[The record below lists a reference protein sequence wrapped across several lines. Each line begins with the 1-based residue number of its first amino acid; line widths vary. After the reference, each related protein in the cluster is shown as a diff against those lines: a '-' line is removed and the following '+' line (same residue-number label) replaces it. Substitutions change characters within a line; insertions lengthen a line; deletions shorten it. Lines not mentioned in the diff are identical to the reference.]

1 MASTKEQILGT
12 PKENTQSTVP
22 EVAAPP
28 TKTPVPNGGTAPTGN
43 DGNETQVNDGSAVV
57 GAPATVPGGAVIPPS
72 SPANANDGTAGSA
85 VPTFDWNTGTMKGN
99 EQQPITVPYE
109 PGKEPKDAVPV
120 TKKAPLPTAQPTPA
134 GAQPPEAAQ
143 PAKAP
148 ERKMSYVEM
157 FRQMSP
163 YKPPTAEELENARKK
178 EKRDKVFA
186 AIGDGIAALSNLY
199 FTTKGAPNAF
209 DPRNSLSAKARE
221 RWDKLNK
228 EREENARYYMQEAM
242 KAQALDDDRDDKDR
256 SYMSKLQND
265 YRNYL
270 LKLSADN
277 RAAELHDL
285 DKQLRQGKI
294 NEQTYKAKKAEVEAK
309 YAEDNQ
315 KSVIAKNKAAA
326 KASNASAANSYAS
339 AEEHRTNARGR
350 FQWWDE
356 NGNVHYA
363 KTQEEAITKARQHG
377 TLDSVK
383 VDTTTSTESDATNRG
398 KPVYVKDKDGNPV
411 VQKDEK
417 GKPVVDKEGKPVYVK
432 VKKSSS
438 TTTSKPVYYPG
449 IRQKQ
454 KPNPMHDGG
463 RGGGKKKNPM
473 S

>member
-1 MASTKEQILGT
+1 MISTKEQILGA
-12 PKENTQSTVP
+12 PQENTQSTVA

-28 TKTPVPNGGTAPTGN
+28 VQRPVPNGGTAPTGN
-43 DGNETQVNDGSAVV
+43 DGNAAPVNDGSAIV
-57 GAPATVPGGAVIPPS
+57 GAPATVPVGAVTPPS

-85 VPTFDWNTGTMKGN
+85 FPTYDWNTGTMKEN

-134 GAQPPEAAQ
+134 GAEAPEATQ
-143 PAKAP
+143 PK
-148 ERKMSYVEM
+148 KMSYVEM

-309 YAEDNQ
+309 YAEATQ
-315 KSVIAKNKAAA
+315 KSVIAKNKASA
-326 KASNASAANSYAS
+326 KASNASANNSNAQ
-339 AEEHRTNARGR
+339 AAEHRR
-350 FQWWDE
+350 
-356 NGNVHYA
+356 NVNSGYAWYEKDGTRHIA
-363 KTQEEAITKARQHG
+363 KTKDEAMYNAQQHG
-377 TLDSVK
+377 TLDK
-383 VDTTTSTESDATNRG
+383 VETISTDTTESDVVHRG
-398 KPVYVKDKDGNPV
+398 KVVKN
-411 VQKDEK
+411 QKK
-417 GKPVVDKEGKPVYVK
+417 TVSTKH
-432 VKKSSS
+432 KKN
-438 TTTSKPVYYPG
+438 VYYPG
-449 IRQKQ
+449 IRQKPAA
-454 KPNPMHDGG
+454 KPQVKPAAKPSGG
-463 RGGGKKKNPM
+463 SSGSGKYSGFSIYK
-473 S
+473 

>member
-22 EVAAPP
+22 EVTAPP

-57 GAPATVPGGAVIPPS
+57 GAPAT
-72 SPANANDGTAGSA
+72 
-85 VPTFDWNTGTMKGN
+85 
-99 EQQPITVPYE
+99 
-109 PGKEPKDAVPV
+109 

-134 GAQPPEAAQ
+134 GAE
-143 PAKAP
+143 AP
-148 ERKMSYVEM
+148 EVPQPKKMSYFDM
-157 FRQMSP
+157 FQRMSP

-242 KAQALDDDRDDKDR
+242 KAQALDDDRADKDR
-256 SYMSKLQND
+256 SYMQKLQND

-270 LKLSADN
+270 LKLAADN

-309 YAEDNQ
+309 YADENQ

-326 KASNASAANSYAS
+326 NASNASANNSNAQ
-339 AEEHRTNARGR
+339 AAEHRRNVNSGYA
-350 FQWWDE
+350 WYE
-356 NGNVHYA
+356 KNGTRHIA
-363 KTQEEAITKARQHG
+363 KTKDEAMYNAQQHG
-377 TLDSVK
+377 TLDK
-383 VDTTTSTESDATNRG
+383 VETISTDTTESDVVHRG
-398 KPVYVKDKDGNPV
+398 KVVKNQKKTVTTKKHKD
-411 VQKDEK
+411 
-417 GKPVVDKEGKPVYVK
+417 
-432 VKKSSS
+432 
-438 TTTSKPVYYPG
+438 VYYPG

>member
-22 EVAAPP
+22 EVTAPP

-57 GAPATVPGGAVIPPS
+57 GAPATVPGGAVTPPP
-72 SPANANDGTAGSA
+72 SPANANDGTVGSA

-134 GAQPPEAAQ
+134 GAEAPEATQ
-143 PAKAP
+143 PK
-148 ERKMSYVEM
+148 KMSYVEM

-309 YAEDNQ
+309 YAEATQ
-315 KSVIAKNKAAA
+315 KSVIAKNKASA
-326 KASNASAANSYAS
+326 KASNASANNSNAQ
-339 AEEHRTNARGR
+339 AAEHRR
-350 FQWWDE
+350 
-356 NGNVHYA
+356 NVNSGYAWYEKDGTRHIA
-363 KTQEEAITKARQHG
+363 KTKDEAMYNAQQHG
-377 TLDSVK
+377 TLDK
-383 VDTTTSTESDATNRG
+383 VETISTDTTESDVVHRG
-398 KPVYVKDKDGNPV
+398 KVVKN
-411 VQKDEK
+411 QKK
-417 GKPVVDKEGKPVYVK
+417 TVSTKH
-432 VKKSSS
+432 KKN
-438 TTTSKPVYYPG
+438 VYYPG
-449 IRQKQ
+449 IRQKPAA
-454 KPNPMHDGG
+454 KPQVKPAAKPSGG
-463 RGGGKKKNPM
+463 SSGSGKYSGFSTYK
-473 S
+473 

>member
-22 EVAAPP
+22 EVTAPP

-43 DGNETQVNDGSAVV
+43 DGNEKQVNDGSAVV
-57 GAPATVPGGAVIPPS
+57 GAPATVPGGAVTPPS

-85 VPTFDWNTGTMKGN
+85 VPAFDWSTGTMKGN

-120 TKKAPLPTAQPTPA
+120 VKKAPLPTAQPTPA
-134 GAQPPEAAQ
+134 GAEAPEAPQ
-143 PAKAP
+143 PK
-148 ERKMSYVEM
+148 KMSYFDM
-157 FRQMSP
+157 FQRMSP

-242 KAQALDDDRDDKDR
+242 KAQALDDDRADKDR
-256 SYMSKLQND
+256 NYMQKLQND

-309 YAEDNQ
+309 YADENQ

-326 KASNASAANSYAS
+326 NASNASANNSNAQ
-339 AEEHRTNARGR
+339 AAEHRR
-350 FQWWDE
+350 
-356 NGNVHYA
+356 NVNSGYAWYEKDGTRHIA
-363 KTQEEAITKARQHG
+363 KTKDEAVYNARQHG
-377 TLDSVK
+377 TLDSVETIST
-383 VDTTTSTESDATNRG
+383 DTTESDVVHRG
-398 KPVYVKDKDGNPV
+398 KVVKNQKKTVTTKKHKD
-411 VQKDEK
+411 
-417 GKPVVDKEGKPVYVK
+417 
-432 VKKSSS
+432 
-438 TTTSKPVYYPG
+438 VYYPG
-449 IRQKQ
+449 IRQKPAA
-454 KPNPMHDGG
+454 KPQAKPAAKPSSRKYSGFSIH
-463 RGGGKKKNPM
+463 K
-473 S
+473 

>member
-12 PKENTQSTVP
+12 PKENTQSTVS

-43 DGNETQVNDGSAVV
+43 DGNEKQVNDGSAVV
-57 GAPATVPGGAVIPPS
+57 GAPATVPGGAVTPPS

-85 VPTFDWNTGTMKGN
+85 VPAFDWNTGTMKGN

-109 PGKEPKDAVPV
+109 PGKEPKDDVPV
-120 TKKAPLPTAQPTPA
+120 TKKAPLPTAQPTTA
-134 GAQPPEAAQ
+134 GVEAPEATQ
-143 PAKAP
+143 PK
-148 ERKMSYVEM
+148 KMSYVEM

-309 YAEDNQ
+309 YAEATQ
-315 KSVIAKNKAAA
+315 KSVIAKNKASA

-339 AEEHRTNARGR
+339 AEEHRR
-350 FQWWDE
+350 
-356 NGNVHYA
+356 NVNSGYAWYEKDGTRHIA
-363 KTQEEAITKARQHG
+363 KTKDEAVYNARQHG
-377 TLDSVK
+377 TLDSVETIST
-383 VDTTTSTESDATNRG
+383 DTTESDVVHRG
-398 KPVYVKDKDGNPV
+398 KVVKN
-411 VQKDEK
+411 QKK
-417 GKPVVDKEGKPVYVK
+417 TVTT
-432 VKKSSS
+432 KKHRD
-438 TTTSKPVYYPG
+438 VYYPG
-449 IRQKQ
+449 IRQKPAA
-454 KPNPMHDGG
+454 KPQAKPAAKPSSRKYSGFSIH
-463 RGGGKKKNPM
+463 K
-473 S
+473 

>member
-12 PKENTQSTVP
+12 PKENTQSTVS

-43 DGNETQVNDGSAVV
+43 DGNEKQVNDGSAVV
-57 GAPATVPGGAVIPPS
+57 GAPATVPGGAVTPPS

-120 TKKAPLPTAQPTPA
+120 TKKAPLPTPA

-309 YAEDNQ
+309 YAEATQ
-315 KSVIAKNKAAA
+315 KSVIAKNKASA

-339 AEEHRTNARGR
+339 AEEHRR
-350 FQWWDE
+350 
-356 NGNVHYA
+356 NVNSGYAWYEKDGTRHIA
-363 KTQEEAITKARQHG
+363 KTKDEAVYNARQHG
-377 TLDSVK
+377 TLDK
-383 VDTTTSTESDATNRG
+383 VETISTDTTESDVVHRG
-398 KPVYVKDKDGNPV
+398 KVVKN
-411 VQKDEK
+411 QKK
-417 GKPVVDKEGKPVYVK
+417 TVTT
-432 VKKSSS
+432 KKHRD
-438 TTTSKPVYYPG
+438 VYYPG
-449 IRQKQ
+449 IRQKPAA
-454 KPNPMHDGG
+454 KPQAKPAAKPSSRKYSGFSIH
-463 RGGGKKKNPM
+463 K
-473 S
+473 

>member
-12 PKENTQSTVP
+12 PKENTQSTVS

-43 DGNETQVNDGSAVV
+43 DGNEKQINDGSAVV
-57 GAPATVPGGAVIPPS
+57 GAPATVPGGAVTPPS

-134 GAQPPEAAQ
+134 GTEAPEATQ
-143 PAKAP
+143 PK
-148 ERKMSYVEM
+148 KMSYVEM

-326 KASNASAANSYAS
+326 KASNASANNSNAQ
-339 AEEHRTNARGR
+339 AAEHRR
-350 FQWWDE
+350 
-356 NGNVHYA
+356 NVNSGYAWYEKDGTRHIA
-363 KTQEEAITKARQHG
+363 KTKDEAVYNARQHG
-377 TLDSVK
+377 TLDSVETIST
-383 VDTTTSTESDATNRG
+383 DTTESDVVHRG
-398 KPVYVKDKDGNPV
+398 KVVKNQKKTVTTKKHKD
-411 VQKDEK
+411 
-417 GKPVVDKEGKPVYVK
+417 
-432 VKKSSS
+432 
-438 TTTSKPVYYPG
+438 VYYPG
-449 IRQKQ
+449 IRQKPAA
-454 KPNPMHDGG
+454 KPQAKPAAKPSSRKYSGFSIH
-463 RGGGKKKNPM
+463 K
-473 S
+473 

>member
-22 EVAAPP
+22 EVTAPP

-43 DGNETQVNDGSAVV
+43 DGNEKQVNDGSAVV
-57 GAPATVPGGAVIPPS
+57 GAPATVPGGAVTPPS

-85 VPTFDWNTGTMKGN
+85 VPAFDWNTGTMKGN

-134 GAQPPEAAQ
+134 GAEAPQP
-143 PAKAP
+143 K
-148 ERKMSYVEM
+148 KMSYFDM
-157 FRQMSP
+157 FQRMSP

-242 KAQALDDDRDDKDR
+242 KAQALDDDRADKDR

-270 LKLSADN
+270 LKLAADN

-326 KASNASAANSYAS
+326 KASNASANNSNAQ
-339 AEEHRTNARGR
+339 AAEHRR
-350 FQWWDE
+350 
-356 NGNVHYA
+356 NVNSGYAWYEKDGTRHIA
-363 KTQEEAITKARQHG
+363 KTKDEAVYNARQHG
-377 TLDSVK
+377 TLDSVETIST
-383 VDTTTSTESDATNRG
+383 DTTKSDVVHRG
-398 KPVYVKDKDGNPV
+398 EVVKNQKKTVTTKKHKD
-411 VQKDEK
+411 
-417 GKPVVDKEGKPVYVK
+417 
-432 VKKSSS
+432 
-438 TTTSKPVYYPG
+438 VYYPG
-449 IRQKQ
+449 IRQKPAA
-454 KPNPMHDGG
+454 KPQAKPAAKPSSRKYSGFSIH
-463 RGGGKKKNPM
+463 K
-473 S
+473 

>member
-22 EVAAPP
+22 EVTAPP
-28 TKTPVPNGGTAPTGN
+28 VQRPVPNGGTAPTGN

-57 GAPATVPGGAVIPPS
+57 GAPATVPGGAITPPPPPS

-120 TKKAPLPTAQPTPA
+120 TKKAPLPTPA
-134 GAQPPEAAQ
+134 GAQPPEAAP

-163 YKPPTAEELENARKK
+163 YKPPTAEELEKERKK

-221 RWDKLNK
+221 RWEKLNK

-256 SYMSKLQND
+256 SYMVKLQND

-294 NEQTYKAKKAEVEAK
+294 NEQAYKAKKAEVEAK
-309 YAEDNQ
+309 YAEATQ
-315 KSVIAKNKAAA
+315 KSVIAKNKASA
-326 KASNASAANSYAS
+326 KASNASANNSNAQ
-339 AEEHRTNARGR
+339 AAEHRR
-350 FQWWDE
+350 
-356 NGNVHYA
+356 NVNSGYAWYEKDGTRHIA
-363 KTQEEAITKARQHG
+363 KTKDEAVYNARQHG
-377 TLDSVK
+377 TLDK
-383 VDTTTSTESDATNRG
+383 VETISTDTTESDVVHRG
-398 KPVYVKDKDGNPV
+398 KVVKNQKKTVTTKKHKD
-411 VQKDEK
+411 
-417 GKPVVDKEGKPVYVK
+417 
-432 VKKSSS
+432 
-438 TTTSKPVYYPG
+438 VYYPG
-449 IRQKQ
+449 IRQKPAA
-454 KPNPMHDGG
+454 KPQAKPAAKPSSRKYSGFSIH
-463 RGGGKKKNPM
+463 K
-473 S
+473 

>member
-22 EVAAPP
+22 EVTAPP

-43 DGNETQVNDGSAVV
+43 DGNEKQVNDGSAVV
-57 GAPATVPGGAVIPPS
+57 GAPATVPGGAVTPPS

-120 TKKAPLPTAQPTPA
+120 TKKAPLPTPA

-148 ERKMSYVEM
+148 EHKMSYVEM

-242 KAQALDDDRDDKDR
+242 KTQALDDDRDDKDR
-256 SYMSKLQND
+256 SYIAKLQND

-309 YAEDNQ
+309 YADENQ

-326 KASNASAANSYAS
+326 KASNASANNSNAQ
-339 AEEHRTNARGR
+339 AEEHRRNVNSGYA
-350 FQWWDE
+350 WYE
-356 NGNVHYA
+356 KNGTRHIA
-363 KTQEEAITKARQHG
+363 KTKDEAMYNAQQHG
-377 TLDSVK
+377 TLDK
-383 VDTTTSTESDATNRG
+383 VETISTDTTESDVVHRG
-398 KPVYVKDKDGNPV
+398 KVVKN
-411 VQKDEK
+411 QKK
-417 GKPVVDKEGKPVYVK
+417 TVSTKH
-432 VKKSSS
+432 KKN
-438 TTTSKPVYYPG
+438 VYYPG
-449 IRQKQ
+449 IRQKPAA
-454 KPNPMHDGG
+454 KPQVKPAAKPSGG
-463 RGGGKKKNPM
+463 SSGSGKYSGFSIHK
-473 S
+473 

>member
-28 TKTPVPNGGTAPTGN
+28 VQRPVPNGGTAPTGN

-57 GAPATVPGGAVIPPS
+57 GAPATVPGGAVTPPP
-72 SPANANDGTAGSA
+72 SPANANDGTVGSA

-134 GAQPPEAAQ
+134 GAEAPEATQ
-143 PAKAP
+143 PK
-148 ERKMSYVEM
+148 KMSYVEM

-221 RWDKLNK
+221 RWEKLNK

-242 KAQALDDDRDDKDR
+242 KAQALDDDKADKDR

-326 KASNASAANSYAS
+326 KASNASANNSNAQ
-339 AEEHRTNARGR
+339 AAEHRR
-350 FQWWDE
+350 
-356 NGNVHYA
+356 NVNSGYAWYEKDGTRHIA
-363 KTQEEAITKARQHG
+363 KTKDEAVYNARQHG
-377 TLDSVK
+377 TLDSVETIST
-383 VDTTTSTESDATNRG
+383 DTTESDVVHRG
-398 KPVYVKDKDGNPV
+398 KVVKNQKKTVTTKKHKD
-411 VQKDEK
+411 
-417 GKPVVDKEGKPVYVK
+417 
-432 VKKSSS
+432 
-438 TTTSKPVYYPG
+438 VYYPG
-449 IRQKQ
+449 IRQKPAA
-454 KPNPMHDGG
+454 KPQAKPAAKPSSRKYSGFSIH
-463 RGGGKKKNPM
+463 K
-473 S
+473 

>member
-28 TKTPVPNGGTAPTGN
+28 VQRPVPNGGTAPTGN

-57 GAPATVPGGAVIPPS
+57 GAPATVPGGAVTPPP
-72 SPANANDGTAGSA
+72 SPANANDGTVGSA

-134 GAQPPEAAQ
+134 GAEAPEATQ
-143 PAKAP
+143 PK
-148 ERKMSYVEM
+148 KMSYVEM

-309 YAEDNQ
+309 YAEATQ
-315 KSVIAKNKAAA
+315 KSVIAKNKASA
-326 KASNASAANSYAS
+326 KASNASANNSNAQ
-339 AEEHRTNARGR
+339 AAEHRR
-350 FQWWDE
+350 
-356 NGNVHYA
+356 NVNSGYAWYEKDGTRHIA
-363 KTQEEAITKARQHG
+363 KTKDEAMYNAQQHG
-377 TLDSVK
+377 TLDK
-383 VDTTTSTESDATNRG
+383 VETISTDTTESDVVHRG
-398 KPVYVKDKDGNPV
+398 KVVKNQKKTVTTKKHKD
-411 VQKDEK
+411 
-417 GKPVVDKEGKPVYVK
+417 
-432 VKKSSS
+432 
-438 TTTSKPVYYPG
+438 VYYPG
-449 IRQKQ
+449 IRQKPAA
-454 KPNPMHDGG
+454 KPQAKPAAKPSSRKYSGFSIH
-463 RGGGKKKNPM
+463 K
-473 S
+473 

>member
-28 TKTPVPNGGTAPTGN
+28 VQRPVPNGGTAPTGN
-43 DGNETQVNDGSAVV
+43 DGNEKQVNDGSAVV
-57 GAPATVPGGAVIPPS
+57 GAPATVPGGAVTPPS
-72 SPANANDGTAGSA
+72 SPANANDGTAGSEA
-85 VPTFDWNTGTMKGN
+85 
-99 EQQPITVPYE
+99 
-109 PGKEPKDAVPV
+109 
-120 TKKAPLPTAQPTPA
+120 
-134 GAQPPEAAQ
+134 PEATQ
-143 PAKAP
+143 PK
-148 ERKMSYVEM
+148 KMSYFDM
-157 FRQMSP
+157 FQRMSP

-242 KAQALDDDRDDKDR
+242 KAQALDDDRADKDR
-256 SYMSKLQND
+256 SYMQKLQND

-309 YAEDNQ
+309 YADENQ
-315 KSVIAKNKAAA
+315 RSVIAKNKAAA
-326 KASNASAANSYAS
+326 NASNASANASNAS

-377 TLDSVK
+377 TLDSET
-383 VDTTTSTESDATNRG
+383 VDTTTSSDVVRRG
-398 KPVYVKDKDGNPV
+398 KVTGEK
-411 VQKDEK
+411 QKK
-417 GKPVVDKEGKPVYVK
+417 
-432 VKKSSS
+432 
-438 TTTSKPVYYPG
+438 TTSKKVYYPG
-449 IRQKQ
+449 IRQKPAA
-454 KPNPMHDGG
+454 KPQAKPAAKPQAKPAAKPSSRKYSGFSIH
-463 RGGGKKKNPM
+463 K
-473 S
+473 

>member
-1 MASTKEQILGT
+1 MANTKEQILGT

-22 EVAAPP
+22 EVTAPP

-57 GAPATVPGGAVIPPS
+57 GAPATVPGGAVTPPS

-134 GAQPPEAAQ
+134 GAEAPEATQ
-143 PAKAP
+143 PK
-148 ERKMSYVEM
+148 KMSYVEM

-163 YKPPTAEELENARKK
+163 YKPPTAEELEKERKK

-309 YAEDNQ
+309 YAEATQ
-315 KSVIAKNKAAA
+315 KSVIAKNKASA
-326 KASNASAANSYAS
+326 KASNASANNSNAQ
-339 AEEHRTNARGR
+339 AAEHRR
-350 FQWWDE
+350 
-356 NGNVHYA
+356 NVNSGYVWYEKDGTRHIA
-363 KTQEEAITKARQHG
+363 KTKDEAVYNARQHG
-377 TLDSVK
+377 TLDSVETIST
-383 VDTTTSTESDATNRG
+383 DITESDVVHLG
-398 KPVYVKDKDGNPV
+398 KVVKNQKKTVTTKKHKD
-411 VQKDEK
+411 
-417 GKPVVDKEGKPVYVK
+417 
-432 VKKSSS
+432 
-438 TTTSKPVYYPG
+438 VYYPG
-449 IRQKQ
+449 IRQKPAA
-454 KPNPMHDGG
+454 KPQAKPAAKPSSRKYSGFSIH
-463 RGGGKKKNPM
+463 K
-473 S
+473 

>member
-22 EVAAPP
+22 EVTAPP

-43 DGNETQVNDGSAVV
+43 DGNEKQVNDGSAVV
-57 GAPATVPGGAVIPPS
+57 GAPATVPGGAVTPPS

-85 VPTFDWNTGTMKGN
+85 VPAFDWNTGTMKGN

-134 GAQPPEAAQ
+134 GAEAPEATQ
-143 PAKAP
+143 PK
-148 ERKMSYVEM
+148 KMSYVEM

-228 EREENARYYMQEAM
+228 EREKNARYYMQEAM

-326 KASNASAANSYAS
+326 KASNASANNSNAQ
-339 AEEHRTNARGR
+339 AAEHRR
-350 FQWWDE
+350 
-356 NGNVHYA
+356 NVNSGYAWYEKDGTRHIA
-363 KTQEEAITKARQHG
+363 KTKDEAVYNARQHG
-377 TLDSVK
+377 TLDSVETIST
-383 VDTTTSTESDATNRG
+383 DTTESDVVHRG
-398 KPVYVKDKDGNPV
+398 KVVKNQKKTVTTKKHKD
-411 VQKDEK
+411 
-417 GKPVVDKEGKPVYVK
+417 
-432 VKKSSS
+432 
-438 TTTSKPVYYPG
+438 VYYPG
-449 IRQKQ
+449 IRQKPAA
-454 KPNPMHDGG
+454 KPQAKPAAKPSSRKYSGFSIH
-463 RGGGKKKNPM
+463 K
-473 S
+473 

>member
-12 PKENTQSTVP
+12 PKENTQSTVSD
-22 EVAAPP
+22 VAAPP
-28 TKTPVPNGGTAPTGN
+28 VRRPVPNGGTAPTGN

-57 GAPATVPGGAVIPPS
+57 GAPATVPGSAVTPPS
-72 SPANANDGTAGSA
+72 SPANVNDGTTGSA

-120 TKKAPLPTAQPTPA
+120 TKKAP
-134 GAQPPEAAQ
+134 
-143 PAKAP
+143 

-157 FRQMSP
+157 FHQLSP
-163 YKPPTAEELENARKK
+163 YKPPTAEELEKERKK

-221 RWDKLNK
+221 RWDKLIK

-256 SYMSKLQND
+256 SYMAKLQND

-270 LKLSADN
+270 LKLYADN
-277 RAAELHDL
+277 RAAELHNL
-285 DKQLRQGKI
+285 DKQLREGKI
-294 NEQTYKAKKAEVEAK
+294 NEQTYLAKKAEVEAK
-309 YAEDNQ
+309 YADDIQ

-326 KASNASAANSYAS
+326 NASNASANNSNAQ
-339 AEEHRTNARGR
+339 AAEHRR
-350 FQWWDE
+350 
-356 NGNVHYA
+356 NVNSGYAWYEKDGTRHIA
-363 KTQEEAITKARQHG
+363 KTKDEAVYNARQHG
-377 TLDSVK
+377 TLDSVETITT
-383 VDTTTSTESDATNRG
+383 DTTESDVVHRG
-398 KPVYVKDKDGNPV
+398 KVVKNQKRTVTTKKHKD
-411 VQKDEK
+411 
-417 GKPVVDKEGKPVYVK
+417 
-432 VKKSSS
+432 
-438 TTTSKPVYYPG
+438 VYYPG

-454 KPNPMHDGG
+454 KPNPMHDSG

>member
-22 EVAAPP
+22 EVTAPP

-43 DGNETQVNDGSAVV
+43 DGNEKQVNDGSAVV
-57 GAPATVPGGAVIPPS
+57 GAPTTVPGGAVTPPS

-85 VPTFDWNTGTMKGN
+85 VPAFDWNTGTMKGN

-134 GAQPPEAAQ
+134 GSEAPEAPQ
-143 PAKAP
+143 PK
-148 ERKMSYVEM
+148 KMSYFDM
-157 FRQMSP
+157 FQRMSP

-221 RWDKLNK
+221 RWEKLNK

-326 KASNASAANSYAS
+326 KASNASANNSNAQ
-339 AEEHRTNARGR
+339 AAEHRR
-350 FQWWDE
+350 
-356 NGNVHYA
+356 NVNSGYAWYEKDGTRHIA
-363 KTQEEAITKARQHG
+363 KTKDEAVYNARQHG
-377 TLDSVK
+377 TLDSVETIST
-383 VDTTTSTESDATNRG
+383 DTTESDVVHRG
-398 KPVYVKDKDGNPV
+398 KVVKNQKKTVTTKKHKD
-411 VQKDEK
+411 
-417 GKPVVDKEGKPVYVK
+417 
-432 VKKSSS
+432 
-438 TTTSKPVYYPG
+438 VYYPG
-449 IRQKQ
+449 IRQKPAA
-454 KPNPMHDGG
+454 KPQAKPAAKPSSRKYSGFSIH
-463 RGGGKKKNPM
+463 K
-473 S
+473 

>member
-12 PKENTQSTVP
+12 PKENTQSTVS

-43 DGNETQVNDGSAVV
+43 DGNEKQVNDGSAVV
-57 GAPATVPGGAVIPPS
+57 GAPATVPGGAVTPPS
-72 SPANANDGTAGSA
+72 SPTNANDGTAGSA
-85 VPTFDWNTGTMKGN
+85 FSTFDWNTGTMKEN

-120 TKKAPLPTAQPTPA
+120 TKKAPLPTPA
-134 GAQPPEAAQ
+134 GAQPPEAA
-143 PAKAP
+143 PTKAP

-157 FRQMSP
+157 FQQMSP
-163 YKPPTAEELENARKK
+163 YKPPTAEELEKERKK

-309 YAEDNQ
+309 YAEAIQ
-315 KSVIAKNKAAA
+315 KSVIAKNKASA
-326 KASNASAANSYAS
+326 KASNASANNSNAQ
-339 AEEHRTNARGR
+339 AAEHRR
-350 FQWWDE
+350 
-356 NGNVHYA
+356 NVNSGYAWYEKDGTRHIA
-363 KTQEEAITKARQHG
+363 KTKDEAVYNARQHG
-377 TLDSVK
+377 TLDSVETIST
-383 VDTTTSTESDATNRG
+383 DTTESDVVHRG
-398 KPVYVKDKDGNPV
+398 KVVKNQKKTVTTKKHKD
-411 VQKDEK
+411 
-417 GKPVVDKEGKPVYVK
+417 
-432 VKKSSS
+432 
-438 TTTSKPVYYPG
+438 VYYPG
-449 IRQKQ
+449 IRQKPAA
-454 KPNPMHDGG
+454 KPQAKPAAKPSSRKYSGFSIH
-463 RGGGKKKNPM
+463 K
-473 S
+473 

>member
-1 MASTKEQILGT
+1 
-12 PKENTQSTVP
+12 
-22 EVAAPP
+22 
-28 TKTPVPNGGTAPTGN
+28 
-43 DGNETQVNDGSAVV
+43 
-57 GAPATVPGGAVIPPS
+57 
-72 SPANANDGTAGSA
+72 
-85 VPTFDWNTGTMKGN
+85 MKGN

-134 GAQPPEAAQ
+134 GTEAPEATQ
-143 PAKAP
+143 PK
-148 ERKMSYVEM
+148 KMSYVEM

-309 YAEDNQ
+309 YAEATQ
-315 KSVIAKNKAAA
+315 KSVIAKNKASA

-339 AEEHRTNARGR
+339 AEEHRR
-350 FQWWDE
+350 
-356 NGNVHYA
+356 NVNSGYAWYEKDGTRHLA
-363 KTQEEAITKARQHG
+363 KTKDEAVYNARQHG
-377 TLDSVK
+377 TLDK
-383 VDTTTSTESDATNRG
+383 VETISTDTTESDVVHRG
-398 KPVYVKDKDGNPV
+398 KVVKNQKKTVTTKKHKD
-411 VQKDEK
+411 
-417 GKPVVDKEGKPVYVK
+417 
-432 VKKSSS
+432 
-438 TTTSKPVYYPG
+438 VYYPG
-449 IRQKQ
+449 IRHKQ

>member
-22 EVAAPP
+22 EVTAPP

-57 GAPATVPGGAVIPPS
+57 GAPATVPGGAVTPPP
-72 SPANANDGTAGSA
+72 SPANANDGTVGSA

-134 GAQPPEAAQ
+134 GAEAPEATQ
-143 PAKAP
+143 PK
-148 ERKMSYVEM
+148 KMSYVEM

-309 YAEDNQ
+309 YAEATQ
-315 KSVIAKNKAAA
+315 KSVIAKNKASA
-326 KASNASAANSYAS
+326 KASNASANNSNAQ
-339 AEEHRTNARGR
+339 AAEHRR
-350 FQWWDE
+350 
-356 NGNVHYA
+356 NVNSGYAWYEKDGTRHIA
-363 KTQEEAITKARQHG
+363 KTKDEAMYNAQQHG
-377 TLDSVK
+377 TLDK
-383 VDTTTSTESDATNRG
+383 VETISTDTTESDVVHRG
-398 KPVYVKDKDGNPV
+398 KVVKN
-411 VQKDEK
+411 QKK
-417 GKPVVDKEGKPVYVK
+417 TVSTKH
-432 VKKSSS
+432 KKN
-438 TTTSKPVYYPG
+438 VYYPG
-449 IRQKQ
+449 IRQKPAA
-454 KPNPMHDGG
+454 KPQVKPAAKPSGG
-463 RGGGKKKNPM
+463 SSGSGKYSGFSIYK
-473 S
+473 

>member
-22 EVAAPP
+22 EVTAPP

-43 DGNETQVNDGSAVV
+43 DGNEKQVNDGSAVV
-57 GAPATVPGGAVIPPS
+57 GAPATVPGGAVTPPS

-109 PGKEPKDAVPV
+109 PGKEPKDDVPV
-120 TKKAPLPTAQPTPA
+120 TKKAPLPTPA

-309 YAEDNQ
+309 YAEATQ
-315 KSVIAKNKAAA
+315 KSVIAKNKASA

-339 AEEHRTNARGR
+339 AEEHRR
-350 FQWWDE
+350 
-356 NGNVHYA
+356 NVNSGYAWYEKDGTRHIA
-363 KTQEEAITKARQHG
+363 KTKDEAVYNARQHG
-377 TLDSVK
+377 TLDSVETIST
-383 VDTTTSTESDATNRG
+383 DTTESDVVHRG
-398 KPVYVKDKDGNPV
+398 KVVKN
-411 VQKDEK
+411 QKK
-417 GKPVVDKEGKPVYVK
+417 TVATKH
-432 VKKSSS
+432 KKN
-438 TTTSKPVYYPG
+438 VYYPG
-449 IRQKQ
+449 IRQKPAA
-454 KPNPMHDGG
+454 KPQVKPAAKPSGG
-463 RGGGKKKNPM
+463 SSGSGKYSGFSIYK
-473 S
+473 

>member
-28 TKTPVPNGGTAPTGN
+28 VQRPVPNGGTAPTGN

-57 GAPATVPGGAVIPPS
+57 GAPATVPGGAVTPPS

-109 PGKEPKDAVPV
+109 SGKEPKDAVSV

-134 GAQPPEAAQ
+134 GAEAPEATQ
-143 PAKAP
+143 PK
-148 ERKMSYVEM
+148 KMSYVEM

-163 YKPPTAEELENARKK
+163 YKPPTAEELEKERKK

-309 YAEDNQ
+309 YAEATQ
-315 KSVIAKNKAAA
+315 KSVIAKNKASA

-339 AEEHRTNARGR
+339 AEEHRR
-350 FQWWDE
+350 
-356 NGNVHYA
+356 NVNSGYAWYEKDGTRHIA
-363 KTQEEAITKARQHG
+363 KTKDEAMYNAQQHG
-377 TLDSVK
+377 TLDK
-383 VDTTTSTESDATNRG
+383 VETISTDTTESDVVHRG
-398 KPVYVKDKDGNPV
+398 KVVKNQKKTVTTKKHKD
-411 VQKDEK
+411 
-417 GKPVVDKEGKPVYVK
+417 
-432 VKKSSS
+432 
-438 TTTSKPVYYPG
+438 VYYPG
-449 IRQKQ
+449 IRQKPAS
-454 KPNPMHDGG
+454 KPQAKPAAKPSSRKYSGFSIH
-463 RGGGKKKNPM
+463 K
-473 S
+473 

>member
-12 PKENTQSTVP
+12 PKENTQSTVS

-43 DGNETQVNDGSAVV
+43 DGNEKQINDGSAVV
-57 GAPATVPGGAVIPPS
+57 GAPATVPGGAVTPPS

-85 VPTFDWNTGTMKGN
+85 VPAFDWNTGTMKGN

-120 TKKAPLPTAQPTPA
+120 TKKAPLPTPA

-270 LKLSADN
+270 LKLSANN

-294 NEQTYKAKKAEVEAK
+294 NELTYKAKKAEVEAK
-309 YAEDNQ
+309 YAEATQ
-315 KSVIAKNKAAA
+315 KSVIAKNKASA

-339 AEEHRTNARGR
+339 AEEHRR
-350 FQWWDE
+350 
-356 NGNVHYA
+356 NVNSGYAWYEKDGTRHIA
-363 KTQEEAITKARQHG
+363 KTKDEAVYNARQHG
-377 TLDSVK
+377 TLDK
-383 VDTTTSTESDATNRG
+383 VETISTDTTESDVVHRG
-398 KPVYVKDKDGNPV
+398 KVVKNQKKTVTTKKHKD
-411 VQKDEK
+411 
-417 GKPVVDKEGKPVYVK
+417 
-432 VKKSSS
+432 
-438 TTTSKPVYYPG
+438 VYYPG
-449 IRQKQ
+449 IRQKPAA
-454 KPNPMHDGG
+454 KPQAKPAAKPSSRKYSGFSIH
-463 RGGGKKKNPM
+463 K
-473 S
+473 

>member
-12 PKENTQSTVP
+12 PKENTQSTVSD
-22 EVAAPP
+22 VAAPP
-28 TKTPVPNGGTAPTGN
+28 VRRPVPNGGTAPTGN

-57 GAPATVPGGAVIPPS
+57 GAPATVPGGAVTPPS
-72 SPANANDGTAGSA
+72 SPANVNDGTTGSA

-109 PGKEPKDAVPV
+109 PGKEPKDAVSV
-120 TKKAPLPTAQPTPA
+120 TK
-134 GAQPPEAAQ
+134 
-143 PAKAP
+143 KAP

-157 FRQMSP
+157 FHQMSP
-163 YKPPTAEELENARKK
+163 YKPPTAEELEKERKK

-221 RWDKLNK
+221 RWDKLNN

-242 KAQALDDDRDDKDR
+242 KAQALDDDRVDKDR
-256 SYMSKLQND
+256 SYMEKLQND

-277 RAAELHDL
+277 RAAELHNL
-285 DKQLRQGKI
+285 DKQLREGKI
-294 NEQTYKAKKAEVEAK
+294 NEQTYLAKKAEVEAK
-309 YAEDNQ
+309 YADDIQ

-326 KASNASAANSYAS
+326 NASNASANNSNAQ
-339 AEEHRTNARGR
+339 AAEHRR
-350 FQWWDE
+350 
-356 NGNVHYA
+356 NVNSGYAWYEKDGTRHIA
-363 KTQEEAITKARQHG
+363 KTKDEAIYNARQHG
-377 TLDSVK
+377 TLDSVETITT
-383 VDTTTSTESDATNRG
+383 DTTESDVVHRG
-398 KPVYVKDKDGNPV
+398 KVVKNQKRTVTTKKHKD
-411 VQKDEK
+411 
-417 GKPVVDKEGKPVYVK
+417 
-432 VKKSSS
+432 
-438 TTTSKPVYYPG
+438 VYYPG

-454 KPNPMHDGG
+454 KPNPMHDSG

>member
-22 EVAAPP
+22 EVTAPP

-57 GAPATVPGGAVIPPS
+57 GAPATVPGGAVTPPS

-99 EQQPITVPYE
+99 EQQPITVHYE

-134 GAQPPEAAQ
+134 GAEAPEATQ
-143 PAKAP
+143 PK
-148 ERKMSYVEM
+148 KMSYVEM

-256 SYMSKLQND
+256 SYMAKLQND

-309 YAEDNQ
+309 YAEATQ
-315 KSVIAKNKAAA
+315 KSVIAKNKASA
-326 KASNASAANSYAS
+326 KASNASANNSNAQ
-339 AEEHRTNARGR
+339 AAEHRRNVNSGYA
-350 FQWWDE
+350 WYE
-356 NGNVHYA
+356 KNGTRHIA
-363 KTQEEAITKARQHG
+363 KTKDEAMYNAQQHG
-377 TLDSVK
+377 TLDK
-383 VDTTTSTESDATNRG
+383 VETISTDTTESDVVHRG
-398 KPVYVKDKDGNPV
+398 KVVKN
-411 VQKDEK
+411 QKK
-417 GKPVVDKEGKPVYVK
+417 TVSTKH
-432 VKKSSS
+432 KKN
-438 TTTSKPVYYPG
+438 VYYPG
-449 IRQKQ
+449 IRQKPAA
-454 KPNPMHDGG
+454 KPQVKPAAKP
-463 RGGGKKKNPM
+463 RGGSSGSGKYSGFSIYK
-473 S
+473 

>member
-12 PKENTQSTVP
+12 PKENTQSTVS

-43 DGNETQVNDGSAVV
+43 DGNEKQVNDGSAVV
-57 GAPATVPGGAVIPPS
+57 GAPATVPGGAVTPPS

-120 TKKAPLPTAQPTPA
+120 TKKAPLPTAHPTPA
-134 GAQPPEAAQ
+134 GAEAPEATQ
-143 PAKAP
+143 PK
-148 ERKMSYVEM
+148 KMSYVEM

-309 YAEDNQ
+309 YAEAIQ
-315 KSVIAKNKAAA
+315 KSVIAKNKASA
-326 KASNASAANSYAS
+326 KASNASANNSNAQ
-339 AEEHRTNARGR
+339 AEEHRR
-350 FQWWDE
+350 
-356 NGNVHYA
+356 NVNSGYAWYEKDGTRHIA
-363 KTQEEAITKARQHG
+363 KTKDESMYNAQQHG
-377 TLDSVK
+377 TLDK
-383 VDTTTSTESDATNRG
+383 VETISTDTTETDVVHRG
-398 KPVYVKDKDGNPV
+398 KVVKNQKKTVTTKKHKD
-411 VQKDEK
+411 
-417 GKPVVDKEGKPVYVK
+417 
-432 VKKSSS
+432 
-438 TTTSKPVYYPG
+438 VYYPG
-449 IRQKQ
+449 IRQKPAA
-454 KPNPMHDGG
+454 KPQAKPAAKPSSRKYSGFSIH
-463 RGGGKKKNPM
+463 K
-473 S
+473 

>member
-12 PKENTQSTVP
+12 PKENTQSTVS

-43 DGNETQVNDGSAVV
+43 DGNEKQVNDGSAVV
-57 GAPATVPGGAVIPPS
+57 GAPATVPGGAVTPPS

-85 VPTFDWNTGTMKGN
+85 VPAFDWNTGTMKGN

-134 GAQPPEAAQ
+134 GVEAPEATQ
-143 PAKAP
+143 PK
-148 ERKMSYVEM
+148 KMSYVEM

-309 YAEDNQ
+309 YAEATQ
-315 KSVIAKNKAAA
+315 KSVIAKNKASA

-339 AEEHRTNARGR
+339 AEEHRR
-350 FQWWDE
+350 
-356 NGNVHYA
+356 NVNSGYAWYEKDGTRHIA
-363 KTQEEAITKARQHG
+363 KTKDEAVYNARQHG
-377 TLDSVK
+377 TLDSVETIST
-383 VDTTTSTESDATNRG
+383 DTTESDVVHRG
-398 KPVYVKDKDGNPV
+398 KVVKNQKKTVTTKKHKD
-411 VQKDEK
+411 
-417 GKPVVDKEGKPVYVK
+417 
-432 VKKSSS
+432 
-438 TTTSKPVYYPG
+438 VYYPG
-449 IRQKQ
+449 IRQKPAA
-454 KPNPMHDGG
+454 KPQVKPAAKPSGG
-463 RGGGKKKNPM
+463 SSGSGKYSGFSIYK
-473 S
+473 

>member
-22 EVAAPP
+22 EVTAPP

-43 DGNETQVNDGSAVV
+43 DGNEMQVNDGSAVV
-57 GAPATVPGGAVIPPS
+57 GAPATVPGGAVTPPS

-134 GAQPPEAAQ
+134 GAEAPEATQ
-143 PAKAP
+143 PK
-148 ERKMSYVEM
+148 KMSYVEM

-163 YKPPTAEELENARKK
+163 YKPPTAEELEKERKK

-256 SYMSKLQND
+256 SYMAKLQND

-326 KASNASAANSYAS
+326 KASNASANNSNAQ
-339 AEEHRTNARGR
+339 AAEHRR
-350 FQWWDE
+350 
-356 NGNVHYA
+356 NVNSGYAWYEKDGTRHIA
-363 KTQEEAITKARQHG
+363 KTKDEAVYNARQHG
-377 TLDSVK
+377 TLDSVETIST
-383 VDTTTSTESDATNRG
+383 DTTESDVVHRG
-398 KPVYVKDKDGNPV
+398 KVVKNQKKTVTTKKHKD
-411 VQKDEK
+411 
-417 GKPVVDKEGKPVYVK
+417 
-432 VKKSSS
+432 
-438 TTTSKPVYYPG
+438 VYYPG
-449 IRQKQ
+449 IRQKPAA
-454 KPNPMHDGG
+454 KPQAKPAAKPSSRKYSGFSIH
-463 RGGGKKKNPM
+463 K
-473 S
+473 

>member
-28 TKTPVPNGGTAPTGN
+28 VQRPVPNGGTAPTGN
-43 DGNETQVNDGSAVV
+43 DGNEKQINDGSAVV
-57 GAPATVPGGAVIPPS
+57 GAPATVPGGAVTPPS

-85 VPTFDWNTGTMKGN
+85 VPAFDWNTGTMKGN

-109 PGKEPKDAVPV
+109 PGKEPKDDVPV

-134 GAQPPEAAQ
+134 GVEAPEATQ
-143 PAKAP
+143 PK
-148 ERKMSYVEM
+148 KMSYVEM

-309 YAEDNQ
+309 YAEATQ
-315 KSVIAKNKAAA
+315 KSVIAKNKASA

-339 AEEHRTNARGR
+339 AEEHRR
-350 FQWWDE
+350 
-356 NGNVHYA
+356 NVNSGYAWYEKDGTRHIA
-363 KTQEEAITKARQHG
+363 KTKDEAVYNARQHG
-377 TLDSVK
+377 TLDSVETIST
-383 VDTTTSTESDATNRG
+383 DTTESGVVHRG
-398 KPVYVKDKDGNPV
+398 KVVKN
-411 VQKDEK
+411 QKK
-417 GKPVVDKEGKPVYVK
+417 TVATKH
-432 VKKSSS
+432 KKN
-438 TTTSKPVYYPG
+438 VYYPG
-449 IRQKQ
+449 IRQKPAA
-454 KPNPMHDGG
+454 KPQVKPAAKPSGG
-463 RGGGKKKNPM
+463 SSGSGKYSGFSIYK
-473 S
+473 

>member
-28 TKTPVPNGGTAPTGN
+28 VQRPVPNGGTAPTGN

-57 GAPATVPGGAVIPPS
+57 GAPATVPGGAVTPPPPPS

-120 TKKAPLPTAQPTPA
+120 TKKAPLPTPA
-134 GAQPPEAAQ
+134 GAQPPEAAP

-163 YKPPTAEELENARKK
+163 YKPPTAEELEKERKK

-221 RWDKLNK
+221 RWEKLNK

-256 SYMSKLQND
+256 SYMAKLQND

-326 KASNASAANSYAS
+326 KASNASANNSNAQ
-339 AEEHRTNARGR
+339 AAEHRR
-350 FQWWDE
+350 
-356 NGNVHYA
+356 NVNSGYAWYEKDGTRHIA
-363 KTQEEAITKARQHG
+363 KTKDEAVYNARQHG
-377 TLDSVK
+377 TLDSVETIST
-383 VDTTTSTESDATNRG
+383 DTTESDVVHRG
-398 KPVYVKDKDGNPV
+398 KVVKNQKKTVTTKKHKD
-411 VQKDEK
+411 
-417 GKPVVDKEGKPVYVK
+417 
-432 VKKSSS
+432 
-438 TTTSKPVYYPG
+438 VYYPG
-449 IRQKQ
+449 IRQKPAA
-454 KPNPMHDGG
+454 KPQAKPAAKPSSRKYSGFSIH
-463 RGGGKKKNPM
+463 K
-473 S
+473 

>member
-22 EVAAPP
+22 ELAAPP
-28 TKTPVPNGGTAPTGN
+28 VQRPVPNGGTA
-43 DGNETQVNDGSAVV
+43 
-57 GAPATVPGGAVIPPS
+57 TVPGGAVTPPS

-85 VPTFDWNTGTMKGN
+85 VPAFDWNTGTMKGN

-134 GAQPPEAAQ
+134 GAEAPEATQ
-143 PAKAP
+143 PK
-148 ERKMSYVEM
+148 KMSYVEM

-309 YAEDNQ
+309 YAEATQ
-315 KSVIAKNKAAA
+315 KSVIAKNKASA

-339 AEEHRTNARGR
+339 AEEHRR
-350 FQWWDE
+350 
-356 NGNVHYA
+356 NVNSGYAWYEKDGTRHIA
-363 KTQEEAITKARQHG
+363 KTKDEAVYNARQHG
-377 TLDSVK
+377 TLDSVETIST
-383 VDTTTSTESDATNRG
+383 DTTESDVVHRG
-398 KPVYVKDKDGNPV
+398 KVVKNQKKTGTTKKPKD
-411 VQKDEK
+411 
-417 GKPVVDKEGKPVYVK
+417 
-432 VKKSSS
+432 
-438 TTTSKPVYYPG
+438 VYYPG
-449 IRQKQ
+449 IRHKQ

>member
-22 EVAAPP
+22 EVTAPP

-43 DGNETQVNDGSAVV
+43 DGNEKQVNDGSAVV
-57 GAPATVPGGAVIPPS
+57 GAPATVPGGAVTPPS

-85 VPTFDWNTGTMKGN
+85 VPAFDWNTGTMKGN

-109 PGKEPKDAVPV
+109 PGKEPNDAVPV

-134 GAQPPEAAQ
+134 GAEAPEAPQ
-143 PAKAP
+143 PK
-148 ERKMSYVEM
+148 KMSYFDM
-157 FRQMSP
+157 FQRMSP

-242 KAQALDDDRDDKDR
+242 KAQALDDDRADKDR
-256 SYMSKLQND
+256 SYMQKLQND

-309 YAEDNQ
+309 YADENQ

-326 KASNASAANSYAS
+326 NASNASANNSNAQ
-339 AEEHRTNARGR
+339 AAEHRR
-350 FQWWDE
+350 
-356 NGNVHYA
+356 NVNSGYAWYEKDGTRHIA
-363 KTQEEAITKARQHG
+363 KTKDEAVYNARQHG
-377 TLDSVK
+377 TLDSVETIST
-383 VDTTTSTESDATNRG
+383 DTTESDVVHRG
-398 KPVYVKDKDGNPV
+398 KVVKNQKKTVTTKKHKD
-411 VQKDEK
+411 
-417 GKPVVDKEGKPVYVK
+417 
-432 VKKSSS
+432 
-438 TTTSKPVYYPG
+438 VYYPG
-449 IRQKQ
+449 IRQKPAA
-454 KPNPMHDGG
+454 KPQAKPAAKPSSRKYSGFSIH
-463 RGGGKKKNPM
+463 K
-473 S
+473 

>member
-22 EVAAPP
+22 EVTAPP

-43 DGNETQVNDGSAVV
+43 DGNEKQINDGSAVV
-57 GAPATVPGGAVIPPS
+57 GAPATVPGGAVTPPS

-85 VPTFDWNTGTMKGN
+85 VPAFDWNTGTMKGN

-134 GAQPPEAAQ
+134 GAQPPE
-143 PAKAP
+143 AKAP

-326 KASNASAANSYAS
+326 KASNASANNSNAQ
-339 AEEHRTNARGR
+339 AAEHRR
-350 FQWWDE
+350 
-356 NGNVHYA
+356 NVNSGYAWYEKDGTRHIA
-363 KTQEEAITKARQHG
+363 KTKDEAVYNARQHG
-377 TLDSVK
+377 TLDSVETIST
-383 VDTTTSTESDATNRG
+383 DTTESDVVHRG
-398 KPVYVKDKDGNPV
+398 KVVKNQKKTVTTKKHKD
-411 VQKDEK
+411 
-417 GKPVVDKEGKPVYVK
+417 
-432 VKKSSS
+432 
-438 TTTSKPVYYPG
+438 VYYPG
-449 IRQKQ
+449 IRQKPAA
-454 KPNPMHDGG
+454 KPSSRKYSGFSIH
-463 RGGGKKKNPM
+463 K
-473 S
+473 

>member
-12 PKENTQSTVP
+12 PKENTQSTVS

-57 GAPATVPGGAVIPPS
+57 GAPATVPGGAGAAVTPPS

-134 GAQPPEAAQ
+134 GAEAPEATQ
-143 PAKAP
+143 PK
-148 ERKMSYVEM
+148 KMSYVEM

-309 YAEDNQ
+309 YAEATQ
-315 KSVIAKNKAAA
+315 KSVIAKNKASA
-326 KASNASAANSYAS
+326 KASNASANNSNAQ
-339 AEEHRTNARGR
+339 AAEHRR
-350 FQWWDE
+350 
-356 NGNVHYA
+356 NVNSGYAWYEKDGTRHIA
-363 KTQEEAITKARQHG
+363 KTKDEAVYNARQHG
-377 TLDSVK
+377 TLDSVETIST
-383 VDTTTSTESDATNRG
+383 DTTESDVVHRG
-398 KPVYVKDKDGNPV
+398 KVVKNQKKTVTTKKHKD
-411 VQKDEK
+411 
-417 GKPVVDKEGKPVYVK
+417 
-432 VKKSSS
+432 
-438 TTTSKPVYYPG
+438 VYYPG
-449 IRQKQ
+449 IRQKPAA
-454 KPNPMHDGG
+454 KPQAKPAAKPSSRKYSGFSIH
-463 RGGGKKKNPM
+463 K
-473 S
+473 

>member
-12 PKENTQSTVP
+12 PKENTQSTVS
-22 EVAAPP
+22 EVTVPP

-43 DGNETQVNDGSAVV
+43 DGNEKQVNDGSAVV
-57 GAPATVPGGAVIPPS
+57 GAPATVPGGAVTPPS
-72 SPANANDGTAGSA
+72 SPATANDGTAGSA

-120 TKKAPLPTAQPTPA
+120 TKKAPLPTPA

-242 KAQALDDDRDDKDR
+242 KTQALDDDRDDKDR
-256 SYMSKLQND
+256 SYISKLQND

-309 YAEDNQ
+309 YAEATQ
-315 KSVIAKNKAAA
+315 KSVIAKNKASA
-326 KASNASAANSYAS
+326 KASNASANNSNAQ
-339 AEEHRTNARGR
+339 AEEHRRNVNSGYA
-350 FQWWDE
+350 WYE
-356 NGNVHYA
+356 KNGTRHIA
-363 KTQEEAITKARQHG
+363 KTKDEAMYNAQQHG
-377 TLDSVK
+377 TLDK
-383 VDTTTSTESDATNRG
+383 VETISTDTTESDVVHRG
-398 KPVYVKDKDGNPV
+398 KVVKN
-411 VQKDEK
+411 QKK
-417 GKPVVDKEGKPVYVK
+417 TVSTKH
-432 VKKSSS
+432 KKN
-438 TTTSKPVYYPG
+438 VYYPG
-449 IRQKQ
+449 IRQKPAA
-454 KPNPMHDGG
+454 KPQVKPAAKPSGG
-463 RGGGKKKNPM
+463 SSGSGKYSGFSIHK
-473 S
+473 